1 MFNDT
6 QLSEEGRTARRVQE
20 NYDSPNSTSARM
32 RSFFVSVNCIGN
44 VNIVSQCIERTTEY
58 DLQTSRVN
66 VTFSEFEQDGASVWT
81 LFFQIPLLAYLDL
94 SRKRALIDLVIS
106 ILNSQGPRL
115 PLTLDNVC
123 IGTYETY
130 ELTTFK
136 ERYIK
141 DYFVCVRSL
150 SKLS

>member
-1 MFNDT
+1 M
-6 QLSEEGRTARRVQE
+6 
-20 NYDSPNSTSARM
+20 
-32 RSFFVSVNCIGN
+32 
-44 VNIVSQCIERTTEY
+44 
-58 DLQTSRVN
+58 
-66 VTFSEFEQDGASVWT
+66 TFSEFEQDGGSVWT

>member
-1 MFNDT
+1 M
-6 QLSEEGRTARRVQE
+6 
-20 NYDSPNSTSARM
+20 
-32 RSFFVSVNCIGN
+32 
-44 VNIVSQCIERTTEY
+44 
-58 DLQTSRVN
+58 
-66 VTFSEFEQDGASVWT
+66 TFSEFEQDGNSVWT
-81 LFFQIPLLAYLDL
+81 LFFQMPLLAYLDL

-106 ILNSQGPRL
+106 ILNYQGTPY
-115 PLTLDNVC
+115 PLTLDSAC

-136 ERYIK
+136 ERYTK